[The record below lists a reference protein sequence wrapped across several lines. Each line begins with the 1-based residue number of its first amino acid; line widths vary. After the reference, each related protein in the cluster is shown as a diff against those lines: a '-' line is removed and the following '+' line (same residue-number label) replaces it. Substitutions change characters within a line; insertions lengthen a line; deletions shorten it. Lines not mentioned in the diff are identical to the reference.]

1 MLSAY
6 TSYFFNRSWIKHEK
20 FSIITMIR
28 NHDKMITCINFDFVQ
43 QLLNTFI
50 GYFDS
55 IHVSLASSE
64 RNENVALI
72 FIAKY
77 W

>member
-1 MLSAY
+1 
-6 TSYFFNRSWIKHEK
+6 
-20 FSIITMIR
+20 MIR

-50 GYFDS
+50 SYYLDS
-55 IHVSLASSE
+55 IHVSLARSSE